1 MLNFE
6 AHLTQTL
13 KKHVQHPGIYM
24 AMDYAVMPPGKLFR
38 PRLLEAVCADLKVK
52 SDKDVLTLGCALEIH
67 HAYTLVHDDMPCMDN
82 DLTRRGKPTTH
93 VAFGEWQALLT
104 GDVLLALS
112 YAELEKLQ
120 TPAAAFIRRLFHWA
134 TGAKGLILGQ
144 WIDLGHEGNKN
155 AHLLMRMHELKTAR
169 LMQIATTSALALSN
183 SKFNLKDLKRF
194 LSLGNSIGLA
204 FQLLDD
210 LDDLCTDKLSEH
222 EKTVNPFLQAPQ
234 EGRQRLTAVLAIL
247 EQEKLPETRKF
258 LAAFLKKS
266 ALGLVENQNKWSMH
280 LPNEKAAL
288 VKLLTSGICA

>member
-1 MLNFE
+1 MLDFE
-6 AHLTQTL
+6 TQLRQTL
-13 KKHVQHPGIYM
+13 KRHVQHPGIYM
-24 AMDYAVMPPGKLFR
+24 ALDYAVMPPGKLFR
-38 PRLLEAVCADLKVK
+38 PRLLEAVCADLKVATH
-52 SDKDVLTLGCALEIH
+52 KDILTLGCALEIH

-120 TPAAAFIRRLFHWA
+120 TPSATFIRKLFHWA

-144 WIDLGHEGNKN
+144 WIDLGHEGEKN

-169 LMQIATTSALALSN
+169 LMQIATTGALALSN
-183 SKFNLKDLKRF
+183 TKFNLKDLKRF

-222 EKTVNPFLQAPQ
+222 EKAVNPFLQAPQ
-234 EGRQRLTAVLAIL
+234 EVRLRLTHVLEIL

-258 LAAFLKKS
+258 LKAFLKKS
-266 ALGLVENQNKWSMH
+266 AQGLIENQNKWSAH
-280 LPNEKAAL
+280 VPSEKAAL
-288 VKLLTSGICA
+288 IKLLTSGICA

>member
-6 AHLTQTL
+6 APLTQAL
-13 KKHVQHPGIYM
+13 KRHVHHIGIYR

-38 PRLLEAVCADLKVK
+38 PRLLEAVCTDLNVN
-52 SDKDVLTLGCALEIH
+52 SEKDILTLGCALEIH

-93 VAFGEWQALLT
+93 VAYGEWQALLT

-112 YAELEKLQ
+112 YAELEKLH
-120 TPAAAFIRRLFHWA
+120 TPAAAFIRRFFHWA

-169 LMQIATTSALALSN
+169 LMQIATTGALALSN
-183 SKFNLKDLKRF
+183 PKFNLKDLKRF

-210 LDDLCTDKLSEH
+210 LDDLCADILSDH
-222 EKTVNPFLQAPQ
+222 EKAVNPFLQAPQ
-234 EGRQRLTAVLAIL
+234 EVRQRLTAVLTTL
-247 EQEKLPETRKF
+247 EKEKLPHTRQF
-258 LAAFLKKS
+258 LEAFLKKS
-266 ALGLVENQNKWSMH
+266 AKGLIENQNKWSAY
-280 LPNEKAAL
+280 LPTEKAAL